1 MPRPV
6 FDVELISKTQLSDD
20 TLQLAFQFEDDTFS
34 FRAGQFV
41 SVQFELDG
49 ATLKRS
55 YSIANS
61 PSQCASSRQID
72 IAISLIL
79 DGRAS
84 RCFQEAAVGEH
95 FGISG
100 PFGFL
105 VLPEMLPKRLVLVG
119 TGTGMAPYRAML
131 PELEKAAINGVFL
144 HILMGVR
151 HRHNMIYREEF
162 TALASRHSHVSFD
175 VCLSREANPDSM
187 MNEFSGYVQNRFS
200 HLGLSPDRDLAFLC
214 GNPAMIDD
222 AVTWLSEA
230 SFGSRQIKR
239 EKYTFSR

>member
-6 FDVELISKTQLSDD
+6 FDAELISKTQLSDH
-20 TLQLAFQFEDDTFS
+20 TLQLAFQFENDTFS
-34 FRAGQFV
+34 FKAGQFV

-49 ATLKRS
+49 EALKRS
-55 YSIANS
+55 YSIASS
-61 PSQCASSRQID
+61 PSHCVSSRQIE

-84 RCFQEAAVGEH
+84 RCFQKAVSGEH

-100 PFGFL
+100 PFGVL
-105 VLPEMLPKRLVLVG
+105 VLPEILPKRLVLVG

-131 PELEKAAINGVFL
+131 PELEKIAINGVSL
-144 HILMGVR
+144 HLLMGVR
-151 HRHNMIYREEF
+151 HRNDVIYCNEF
-162 TALASRHSHVSFD
+162 TALASRYDHVFFD
-175 VCLSREANPDSM
+175 VCLSREANPDST
-187 MNEFSGYVQNRFS
+187 MNEFSGYVQNRFPY
-200 HLGLSPDRDLAFLC
+200 LTLSPDQDLPFLC

-222 AVTWLSEA
+222 AVAWLSEIG
-230 SFGSRQIKR
+230 FGSRQIKR